1 MTARRLELDAAAL
14 KAMAHPLR
22 VQILRVLELHDE
34 VSVTGLAQE
43 LGETTGAV
51 SYHLR
56 QLARHGFVEERGAD
70 DAARDDAARDGV
82 VDAGRR
88 PGRRRQLWRLA
99 VDEIHMTGH
108 AFLADEDTRE
118 AAGFLLRE
126 FESSRSRRLAHWFA
140 TATTWPEEW
149 QKASSDMDGT
159 LTLDPAQTRALAD
172 ELKAVVDRY
181 RDLAPGAGARRV
193 DVQYAVYPSADGEPR

>member
-1 MTARRLELDAAAL
+1 MPLRRKELDAPAL
-14 KAMAHPLR
+14 KALAHPLR
-22 VQILRVLELHDE
+22 VQILRTLEVRGQ
-34 VSVTGLAQE
+34 VSVTGLAGE

-56 QLARHGFVEERGAD
+56 QLARHGLVEEGD
-70 DAARDDAARDGV
+70 PEQGTGV
-82 VDAGRR
+82 
-88 PGRRRQLWRLA
+88 GRRRRLWRMA
-99 VDEIHMTGH
+99 VDEIHISGH

-149 QKASSDMDGT
+149 QQASSDMDGT

-172 ELKAVVDRY
+172 ELKAVLDRY
-181 RDLAPGAGARRV
+181 RQLPPGEGARHV
-193 DVQYAVYPSADGEPR
+193 DVQYAGYPTAEGAQP

>member
-1 MTARRLELDAAAL
+1 MPLRRKELDAPAL
-14 KAMAHPLR
+14 KALAHPLR
-22 VQILRVLELHDE
+22 VQILRTLEVRGQ
-34 VSVTGLAQE
+34 VSVTGLAGE

-56 QLARHGFVEERGAD
+56 QLARHGLVEEGEAEQ
-70 DAARDDAARDGV
+70 AAGV
-82 VDAGRR
+82 
-88 PGRRRQLWRLA
+88 GRRRRLWRMA
-99 VDEIHMTGH
+99 VDEIHISGH

-149 QKASSDMDGT
+149 QRASSDMDGT

-172 ELKAVVDRY
+172 ELKAVLDRY
-181 RDLAPGAGARRV
+181 RQLEPGPGARHI
-193 DVQYAVYPSADGEPR
+193 DVQYAVYPAAEGERS

>member
-1 MTARRLELDAAAL
+1 MPLRRKELDAPAL
-14 KAMAHPLR
+14 KALAHPLR
-22 VQILRVLELHDE
+22 VQILRTLEVRGQ
-34 VSVTGLAQE
+34 VSVTGLAGE

-56 QLARHGFVEERGAD
+56 QLARHGLVEEGD
-70 DAARDDAARDGV
+70 PEQGTGV
-82 VDAGRR
+82 
-88 PGRRRQLWRLA
+88 GRRRRLWRMA
-99 VDEIHMTGH
+99 VDEIHISGH

-149 QKASSDMDGT
+149 QRASSDMDGT

-172 ELKAVVDRY
+172 ELKAVLDRY
-181 RDLAPGAGARRV
+181 RQLPPGEGARHV
-193 DVQYAVYPSADGEPR
+193 DVQYAVYPTAEGAQP